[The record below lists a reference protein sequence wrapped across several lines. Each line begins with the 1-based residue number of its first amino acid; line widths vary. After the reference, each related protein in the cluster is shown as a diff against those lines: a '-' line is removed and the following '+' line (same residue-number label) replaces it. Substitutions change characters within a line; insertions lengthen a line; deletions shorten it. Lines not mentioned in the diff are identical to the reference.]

1 MNISS
6 NLACD
11 SNDGKYFTDRLFSK
25 FRKAFANNS
34 STNVKLSQ
42 TQLHKRRQSGG
53 FLDRIL
59 GLLLKTGC
67 L

>member
-11 SNDGKYFTDRLFSK
+11 SNDRKYFRDKLFSK
-25 FRKAFANNS
+25 LRKAFANNS
-34 STNVKLSQ
+34 FTNIKLSQ
-42 TQLHKRRQSGG
+42 TQFHKRRQSGG
-53 FLDRIL
+53 FLDIIL
-59 GLLLKTGC
+59 GPLLKTGC